1 MEAISK
7 GAGTGA
13 GIGFWVGGSIEGC
26 GSDSEGDV
34 VGGGDDRGFEVAEAD
49 LAVTVGV
56 EDVEG
61 QAEVRRVAAVGGEG
75 DLKLKKLIIGASRLH
90 DGSITALFLE
100 F

>member
-7 GAGTGA
+7 GAGTRA
-13 GIGFWVGGSIEGC
+13 GIGFWEGGSIEGC

-56 EDVEG
+56 EDVEV

-75 DLKLKKLIIGASRLH
+75 VSTVG
-90 DGSITALFLE
+90 F
-100 F
+100 